1 MNKLRFTLALVVCC
15 LAGVAVADTYQLPQP
30 KAWVYEGGTSPE
42 PVRVTVTSTEA
53 PAIEARLPD
62 LAMFWVGEFW
72 SFKSGTILIFR

>member
-1 MNKLRFTLALVVCC
+1 MNKLRFTLALVASCV
-15 LAGVAVADTYQLPQP
+15 AGVAAAYELPQS

-62 LAMFWVGEFW
+62 LAMFWFGEFW
-72 SFKSGTILIFR
+72 SFKSGTVLIFR

>member
-15 LAGVAVADTYQLPQP
+15 LAGVATAYELPQP

-72 SFKSGTILIFR
+72 SFKSGAILIFR